1 MVASLALAFAALR
14 AGISLRRARLAR
26 RPPPRGAR
34 RRHLLL
40 ARPAVALLLAGFL
53 LGPLSAAALR
63 GWTPFAT
70 LHGLAGLVAAAL
82 FIFGLK
88 KLGSPRTAVRGNQ
101 LGALG
106 MLLAVVVTVAREWAF
121 ARGRLFQ
128 LLGPEDDAPTT

>member
-82 FIFGLK
+82 FVAAALHGRRLE
-88 KLGSPRTAVRGNQ
+88 RGRASARGAHA
-101 LGALG
+101 LFGALA
-106 MLLAVVVTVAREWAF
+106 LLVAAVAAMAGFV
-121 ARGRLFQ
+121 
-128 LLGPEDDAPTT
+128 LLP